1 FSPYLIHVCIE
12 MLFVVAGICCLTT
25 VSEVSVKAGDSVTI
39 PCLYD
44 RAYINHVKYLCEGY
58 YWSSLVIRLFTYWA
72 LNDFLFVCHQGTPS
86 LYVDHQEVTGI
97 IGENITI
104 NCHYRN
110 SGIMKWCRLGKNCV
124 TGSSGSIDGTRVT
137 IDAWSSKV
145 FTVTMSE
152 LKAESSGW
160 YWCAIG
166 NFQMPVHVTVTE
178 KPTTSKHT
186 NVGLKS
192 LIIRLSVL
200 VFIVIVSLI
209 VWFMLRYSKCD
220 YSYVPKFFVI
230 L

>member
-1 FSPYLIHVCIE
+1 KFTSIWLVCIE

-58 YWSSLVIRLFTYWA
+58 YWSSY
-72 LNDFLFVCHQGTPS
+72 
-86 LYVDHQEVTGI
+86 
-97 IGENITI
+97 
-104 NCHYRN
+104 
-110 SGIMKWCRLGKNCV
+110 
-124 TGSSGSIDGTRVT
+124 GTRVT

-186 NVGLKS
+186 NAVMECPGISSEKQL
-192 LIIRLSVL
+192 LLLLCCI
-200 VFIVIVSLI
+200 IVSMFSAL
-209 VWFMLRYSKCD
+209 C
-220 YSYVPKFFVI
+220 
-230 L
+230 